1 MSFNA
6 STFEDALPWSK
17 NEYDRRFA
25 GIASVAFV
33 LGNILF
39 FVLAFI
45 AAFYNPT
52 VDESELQLDQER
64 FVKLVIERQ
73 AQPKPP
79 EPKPVIKKPEKKQ
92 PEAKKPEP
100 KKPEPKKAEPKKPEP
115 TAQQRT
121 EAARKKAESS
131 GLMAMQDELADLRQS
146 FSTAAIKNQKPTSN
160 SGAVSNIASDNTAA
174 VIASRA
180 GQGSGGINAGTLGRS
195 TGGNNLAGRNT
206 TAVKSTINSSG
217 GGKGGGGGSSR
228 SRGQEEVE
236 LMFQKNRGAIDSIYN
251 RALRANPSLRG
262 KLVLEITI
270 APNGSVSNVRILSS
284 ELHDDELEKKIIS
297 RVRLF
302 KFEPRNNVDTTTV
315 KYPIDFLPS

>member
-1 MSFNA
+1 MAYNA

-17 NEYDRRFA
+17 SEYDRRFV

-33 LGNILF
+33 VGNILF

-45 AAFYNPT
+45 AAFFNPT

-73 AQPKPP
+73 AQPKP
-79 EPKPVIKKPEKKQ
+79 EIKKPEK
-92 PEAKKPEP
+92 KKPEP
-100 KKPEPKKAEPKKPEP
+100 KKPESKPEPKKAEKQPPPKKPEP

-146 FSTAAIKNQKPTSN
+146 FSTEAIKNQKPTSN
-160 SGAVSNIASDNTAA
+160 SGAASNIASDNTAA

-195 TGGNNLAGRNT
+195 TGGDNLAGRNT
-206 TAVKSTINSSG
+206 TAVKSTINSAG
-217 GGKGGGGGSSR
+217 GGVGGGGGSAR

-236 LMFQKNRGAIDSIYN
+236 LMFQKNRGAIDIIYN
-251 RALRANPSLRG
+251 RALRANPGLRG
-262 KLVLEITI
+262 KLVLEIII
-270 APNGSVSNVRILSS
+270 APNGSVTNVRILSS
-284 ELHDDELEKKIIS
+284 ELHDTELENKIIT
-297 RVRLF
+297 RVKLF
-302 KFEPRNNVDTTTV
+302 KFETRNNIDTTTV